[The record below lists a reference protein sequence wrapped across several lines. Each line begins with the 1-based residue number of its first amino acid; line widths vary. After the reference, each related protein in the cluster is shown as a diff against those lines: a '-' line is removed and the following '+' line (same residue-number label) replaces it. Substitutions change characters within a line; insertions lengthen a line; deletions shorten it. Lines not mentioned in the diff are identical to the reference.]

1 MDMLCSNR
9 ATPGINGPALITKN
23 ITFEPWDDEVSAA
36 QMEPC

>member
-1 MDMLCSNR
+1 MDMFLR
-9 ATPGINGPALITKN
+9 EAGQITALALITKN